1 MIYPKDPSA
10 WEMARGR
17 IKEWRPIYMDK
28 YTYPPEFKETKMKQD
43 EYVKV
48 KKEDLIK
55 VHKES
60 CGDVKKVL
68 EGLYP
73 GELNKKVVNPYD
85 IGAQVR
91 VDDEGYMQIKMT
103 GCSFER
109 PALGII
115 LTPSFYNENDIDIV
129 PKPGYPT
136 WFKLEK
142 NSWD

>member
-1 MIYPKDPSA
+1 MWAHMGVVDKEK
-10 WEMARGR
+10 EM
-17 IKEWRPIYMDK
+17 
-28 YTYPPEFKETKMKQD
+28 

-73 GELNKKVVNPYD
+73 GEFKEIDPHG
-85 IGAQVR
+85 IGAQVK

-109 PALGII
+109 PAFGII

-129 PKPGYPT
+129 PKSGYPT

-142 NSWD
+142 K